1 MLLFFLMILRPPRS
15 TRTDTLFPYST
26 LFRSFQMPFGMGGE
40 TLAGMIDRHAEP
52 DAGDDIVQRSLIGRG
67 VERIIGGEH
76 RHTCFARRA
85 GETGEAAGV
94 VAPIKRRGTKPDMV
108 WRLGREL
115 DVTGRQKPD
124 RQRDV

>member
-1 MLLFFLMILRPPRS
+1 MSHSFPTRRS
-15 TRTDTLFPYST
+15 S
-26 LFRSFQMPFGMGGE
+26 
-40 TLAGMIDRHAEP
+40 DR
-52 DAGDDIVQRSLIGRG
+52 DAVDEIVQRWLIGRG

-115 DVTGRQKPD
+115 DENGRQKPLFPRGSGD
-124 RQRDV
+124 PVNEA